1 MQEVMRVILG
11 AASVKAYVAS
21 VKPYQVIGIV
31 RFGLEYGLLATD
43 EAGRFFRVNGSQII
57 ALRTQA
63 VQRAIAVAREAGTH
77 NFNKYKDEA
86 IAQVKRAVPVVFRKQ
101 RHYTVGSDAQHKA
114 PVSNNLH
121 AACTAE

>member
-21 VKPYQVIGIV
+21 PKPYQVIGIV
-31 RFGLEYGLLATD
+31 RFGMEYGLLATD

-63 VQRAIAVAREAGTH
+63 VQRAIAVARETGTH
-77 NFNKYKDEA
+77 HFNKYKDEA

-101 RHYTVGSDAQHKA
+101 RHYAAHPDAPHRAQGTHNAQPVCTVD
-114 PVSNNLH
+114 
-121 AACTAE
+121 